1 MRYLIPSLFLLLSL
15 GLASCGKENSNGNGQ
30 TTIAAKTM
38 LNVAYGGSAAQVM
51 DLYLPANRTAAGT
64 KVIFMIHGG
73 AWSAGDKADFSAFV
87 DTLKRRMPSYAIVN
101 INYRLASGSNN
112 IFPTQENDVKTA
124 VDFIYSKR
132 IEYNISDK
140 FVMMGAS
147 AGGHLALLHS
157 YKHLSPVKIKAVV
170 DFFGPSDMVKMYNQP
185 ALIVPPAFIS
195 SLMGGTPS
203 QQPLLYQQ
211 SSPVNFIDA
220 QSGVPTIIFQGGLD
234 LLVSPP
240 QSEAVRNKLNQA
252 GIINQYVFYPL
263 GGHGDWDAAT
273 FADAF
278 NKIQAFLTIHVP

>member
-1 MRYLIPSLFLLLSL
+1 MRYLIHSLFLLFSL

-30 TTIAAKTM
+30 TTIVAKTI
-38 LNVAYGGSAAQVM
+38 LNVAYGDNAAQVI

-87 DTLKRRMPSYAIVN
+87 DTLKRRMPTYAIVN

-124 VDFIYSKR
+124 VDFIYAKR
-132 IEYNISDK
+132 AEYNISDK
-140 FVMMGAS
+140 FVMLGAS
-147 AGGHLALLHS
+147 AGAHLALLHS
-157 YKHLSPVKIKAVV
+157 YKHAAPVKIKAVV
-170 DFFGPSDMVKMYNQP
+170 DFFGPSDMVKMYQQP
-185 ALIVPPAFIS
+185 ALLVPPAFIS

-220 QSGVPTIIFQGGLD
+220 QSAPTIILHGGLD
-234 LLVSPP
+234 QLVSPT

-263 GGHGDWDAAT
+263 RGHGDWDAAT